1 MQATKTQRG
10 LGYYKDGILRRDRVV
25 LAQAITLIESSL
37 PDDFIAASE
46 LIQSILPYSGKS
58 LRIGITGAPGVGK
71 STFIEAFGTHVITSG
86 KSIAVLTID
95 PSSQQTRGSI
105 LGDKTRMDSLS
116 KNPKAFIRPSPSG
129 NTLGGVAG
137 KTRETIL
144 LCEAAGFDVI
154 ITETVGVGQS
164 ETTVKNMVDYFL
176 LLLLAGGGDE
186 LQGIKKGI
194 VELADGIVVTKADG
208 DNEGRADQ
216 TRAEFQQALHVL
228 RARNRPIQPLVIT
241 TSSITGKGIDTIWN
255 TIQDFQRKSMESG
268 WFITNRESQDLNWF
282 EEHFSFLLQSWIVQ
296 SVAAQNKISTLRD
309 SIIKK
314 TLSPT
319 TAAFNL
325 LDFLSQQGL
334 AGNPETRK

>member
-1 MQATKTQRG
+1 MQTTKTRRS
-10 LGYYKDGILRRDRVV
+10 LNYFRDGILHRERVV

-37 PDDFIAASE
+37 PEDFVPASE
-46 LIQSILPYSGKS
+46 LIRTILPHSGNS

-71 STFIEAFGTHVITSG
+71 SSFIEAFGTHIINTG
-86 KSIAVLTID
+86 KNLAVLTID
-95 PSSQQTRGSI
+95 PSSQHTKGSI

-116 KNPKAFIRPSPSG
+116 KNPGAFIRPSPSG

-154 ITETVGVGQS
+154 LIETVGVGQS

-176 LLLLAGGGDE
+176 LLLLPGGGDE

-194 VELADGIVVTKADG
+194 VELADGIIVTKADG
-208 DNEGRADQ
+208 DNESNANK

-228 RARNRPIQPLVIT
+228 HASNKPVQPEVIT
-241 TSSITGKGIDTIWN
+241 TSSMTGKGIDTTWN
-255 TIQDFQRKSMESG
+255 TIQDFQRKTGESG
-268 WFITNRESQDLNWF
+268 WFLTNRKNQDVSWF
-282 EEHFSFLLQSWIVQ
+282 EEHFSFLLQSRLTQSNLVQ
-296 SVAAQNKISTLRD
+296 QKISTLRD
-309 SIIKK
+309 AIIQK

-319 TAAFNL
+319 TAAL
-325 LDFLSQQGL
+325 TLVDFLSHHGL
-334 AGNPETRK
+334 PGNPETKK